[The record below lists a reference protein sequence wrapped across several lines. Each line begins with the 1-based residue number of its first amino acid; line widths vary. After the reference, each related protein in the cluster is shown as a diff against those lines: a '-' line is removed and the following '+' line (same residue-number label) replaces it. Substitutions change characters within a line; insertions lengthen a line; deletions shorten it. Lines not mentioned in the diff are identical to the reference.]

1 MRLHGSVGFRT
12 EIILDRSCQMKVKI
26 DNGKM
31 NGLKMLMF
39 LKVLQA
45 FPFSYLLVSL
55 INDGAILEFL

>member
-1 MRLHGSVGFRT
+1 
-12 EIILDRSCQMKVKI
+12 MKVKI